1 MNDELI
7 EAQVIETC
15 VACGWMTA
23 LHLTGVHDSVEHAI
37 AVPSIDLG
45 PGQQVTFYIQ
55 PDDIF
60 AFHPV
65 TAARLAG

>member
-1 MNDELI
+1 MNDELM

-15 VACGWMTA
+15 VACGRMTA

-37 AVPSIDLG
+37 AVPSTDLG
-45 PGQQVTFYIQ
+45 PGTAGHLLR
-55 PDDIF
+55 PADDIV

-65 TAARLAG
+65 TGARLAG

>member
-7 EAQVIETC
+7 EAQMIETR

-23 LHLTGVHDSVEHAI
+23 LHLTGVRDSVEHAI
-37 AVPSIDLG
+37 AVPSTDLG
-45 PGQQVTFYIQ
+45 PGQQVTFYVQ

-60 AFHPV
+60 AFH
-65 TAARLAG
+65 R